1 MKYAPLIIKNLAK
14 MLVGDGTTNRL
25 SGKDLVDLFNEF
37 GFNDDYVYPNV
48 GISTADLG
56 NGLSR
61 TDYARKRLKILNDRE
76 QVDGILSLYL
86 DGCTDRQLAEDII
99 MSTMGNAP
107 NVASPIVSTVVSF
120 QPQSQFDDM
129 APGVPT
135 VFISY
140 SWDDAEHNAWVKRLA
155 DDLRS
160 KCNICSLL
168 DQYNTAGA
176 NMVEFMNKG
185 IKVSNRVLMI
195 GTPDYKRRM
204 EESTGKGAKYEGMI
218 ITTEIFKNTDT
229 VKFIPLLRK
238 GESFNDSFIN
248 IISVLNGFD
257 FRKDTDYNAKLQELA
272 DEIWG
277 RNNKIPMLQSKIH
290 IQRFDNNK

>member
-1 MKYAPLIIKNLAK
+1 
-14 MLVGDGTTNRL
+14 
-25 SGKDLVDLFNEF
+25 
-37 GFNDDYVYPNV
+37 
-48 GISTADLG
+48 
-56 NGLSR
+56 
-61 TDYARKRLKILNDRE
+61 
-76 QVDGILSLYL
+76 
-86 DGCTDRQLAEDII
+86 
-99 MSTMGNAP
+99 
-107 NVASPIVSTVVSF
+107 
-120 QPQSQFDDM
+120 
-129 APGVPT
+129 
-135 VFISY
+135 
-140 SWDDAEHNAWVKRLA
+140 
-155 DDLRS
+155 
-160 KCNICSLL
+160 
-168 DQYNTAGA
+168 
-176 NMVEFMNKG
+176 
-185 IKVSNRVLMI
+185 MI